1 MKLPKLPS
9 LMDIFS
15 FAVFIMVAEPRVQ
28 LFVGTTGLWL
38 ILLNHFV
45 FGGILIVVALAG
57 WYIGSTFKI

>member
-1 MKLPKLPS
+1 
-9 LMDIFS
+9 MDIFS